1 MCGLNP
7 MAAAG
12 TCLRVS
18 VVCPAIDSARQ
29 RTAHVATARLCALH
43 GGGES
48 GYVLLLRRPR
58 APRYMRVLRYDVN
71 KDDKV
76 SFEEIV
82 AADHELRKE
91 VQL

>member
-1 MCGLNP
+1 MNRLEKAMNGRSSTNP
-7 MAAAG
+7 
-12 TCLRVS
+12 TRTNR
-18 VVCPAIDSARQ
+18 PTSAH
-29 RTAHVATARLCALH
+29 TPNFGC
-43 GGGES
+43 
-48 GYVLLLRRPR
+48 
-58 APRYMRVLRYDVN
+58 MRVLRYDVN